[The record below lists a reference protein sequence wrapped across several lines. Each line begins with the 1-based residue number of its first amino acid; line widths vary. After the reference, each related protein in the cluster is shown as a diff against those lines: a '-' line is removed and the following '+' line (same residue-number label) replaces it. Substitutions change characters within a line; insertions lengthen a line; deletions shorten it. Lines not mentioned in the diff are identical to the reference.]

1 MSRVVRFHQTG
12 GPQVLKIEQREVGAP
27 GAGELRIKVEAIGL
41 NRAEAA
47 FRAGMYL
54 EAPNLPC
61 GIGYEA
67 SGIVEAVGDDV
78 TDFKAGDAICVIPAF
93 SMNTYSVYADQ
104 TLVPAYAC
112 IQRPSGLDK
121 IEAASIWMQYLT
133 AYGALIDIAKLG
145 KGDFVIIPAA
155 SSSVGLA
162 AIQIAN
168 YVGATPIATTRGQ
181 SKVAALK
188 EAGAKHVITGD
199 QDLVAEVMRI
209 TDGKGARVAFDPV
222 GGPTV
227 AKLADATAVGGT
239 IFLYGA
245 LEPQIT
251 PLPLVAALN
260 RAMTFRGY
268 TLFEIVGDPV
278 RFAAGKKFVADG
290 LSKGALKPKVAK
302 TFTLDQIVEAHTYL
316 ESNQQV
322 GKVVVTT

>member
-27 GAGELRIKVEAIGL
+27 SAGELRIKVEAIGL

-112 IQRPSGLDK
+112 TQRPSGLDK

-209 TDGKGARVAFDPV
+209 TDGKGARVASAAPSSCMAPSNRRSHRCRWWPRST
-222 GGPTV
+222 GP
-227 AKLADATAVGGT
+227 
-239 IFLYGA
+239 
-245 LEPQIT
+245 
-251 PLPLVAALN
+251 
-260 RAMTFRGY
+260 
-268 TLFEIVGDPV
+268 
-278 RFAAGKKFVADG
+278 
-290 LSKGALKPKVAK
+290 
-302 TFTLDQIVEAHTYL
+302 
-316 ESNQQV
+316 
-322 GKVVVTT
+322 

>member
-78 TDFKAGDAICVIPAF
+78 TDFKVGDAICVIPAF

-104 TLVPAYAC
+104 ALVPAYAC
-112 IQRPSGLDK
+112 TQRPSGLDK

-168 YVGATPIATTRGQ
+168 YVGATPIATTH
-181 SKVAALK
+181 AASR
-188 EAGAKHVITGD
+188 ASIAAAT
-199 QDLVAEVMRI
+199 
-209 TDGKGARVAFDPV
+209 
-222 GGPTV
+222 
-227 AKLADATAVGGT
+227 DATT
-239 IFLYGA
+239 
-245 LEPQIT
+245 
-251 PLPLVAALN
+251 
-260 RAMTFRGY
+260 
-268 TLFEIVGDPV
+268 
-278 RFAAGKKFVADG
+278 
-290 LSKGALKPKVAK
+290 
-302 TFTLDQIVEAHTYL
+302 
-316 ESNQQV
+316 
-322 GKVVVTT
+322 

>member
-112 IQRPSGLDK
+112 TQRPSGLDE

-322 GKVVVTT
+322 GKVVVPP

>member
-78 TDFKAGDAICVIPAF
+78 TDFKVGDAICVIPAF

-112 IQRPSGLDK
+112 TQRPSGLDK

-168 YVGATPIATTRGQ
+168 YVGATPIATTR
-181 SKVAALK
+181 
-188 EAGAKHVITGD
+188 
-199 QDLVAEVMRI
+199 
-209 TDGKGARVAFDPV
+209 
-222 GGPTV
+222 GPTV